1 MPAAASA
8 VVVRP
13 CTDADLEVLVRVWPT
28 SGVHEAHVARA
39 ASGDASY
46 LVAWDGEEPLGSG
59 LVRWTGPVGEN
70 AAAAFPS
77 AVEICHLQVRE
88 GARGRGVGTAIIH
101 RAEVL
106 VVDAGAVTV
115 AVGVSVDNPGAERIY
130 ERLGYRRAGV
140 KDVSRYSW
148 TTPSGEVRHEVEVD
162 RLLVKELASP
172 QVRGDAAPAAQP

>member
-1 MPAAASA
+1 MPGPAPA

-13 CTDADLEVLVRVWPT
+13 CTDADLEVLVRTWPT
-28 SGVHEAHVARA
+28 AGVHEAHTARA
-39 ASGDASY
+39 ASGRACY

-59 LVRWTGPVGEN
+59 LVRWSGPVGEH

-88 GARGRGVGTAIIH
+88 GARGRGIGTAIVH

-106 VVDAGAVTV
+106 VADAGAATV
-115 AVGVSVDNPGAERIY
+115 VVGVAVDNPGAERLY
-130 ERLGYRRAGV
+130 ARLGYRRTGV
-140 KDVSRYSW
+140 EDVSRYAW

-162 RLLVKELASP
+162 RLLVKELGVP
-172 QVRGDAAPAAQP
+172 EVRGGAAPTAQA